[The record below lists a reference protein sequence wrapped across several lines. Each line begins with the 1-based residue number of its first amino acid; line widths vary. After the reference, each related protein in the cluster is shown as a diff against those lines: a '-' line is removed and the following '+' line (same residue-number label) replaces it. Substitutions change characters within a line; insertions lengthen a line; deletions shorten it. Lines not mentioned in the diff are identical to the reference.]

1 MAAKKEPGKTI
12 LNKTRS
18 SKERWTHFAGD
29 NGGELVNGKDRHKVS
44 EFANS
49 DHPMKDEVLG
59 WMAEKGIELPK
70 AKAEAKPEPAPLVN
84 ETTGPDLDNIL
95 SMDGGTERDRLISMH
110 FGDLNREVNK
120 GATRKL
126 RKQLR
131 EMGYTREAG
140 LPAA

>member
-18 SKERWTHFAGD
+18 SKERWTHYENKD
-29 NGGELVNGKDRHKVS
+29 GGELVNGKDRYNVI
-44 EFANS
+44 EFVQS
-49 DHPMKDEVLG
+49 DHPMKDTVLG
-59 WMAEKGIELPK
+59 WLKEKGIVVERIDIPVV
-70 AKAEAKPEPAPLVN
+70 APLEN

-95 SMDGGTERDRLISMH
+95 TMDAGTERDRLISMH

-126 RKQLR
+126 RKRLR
-131 EMGYTREAG
+131 TMGYTREAG